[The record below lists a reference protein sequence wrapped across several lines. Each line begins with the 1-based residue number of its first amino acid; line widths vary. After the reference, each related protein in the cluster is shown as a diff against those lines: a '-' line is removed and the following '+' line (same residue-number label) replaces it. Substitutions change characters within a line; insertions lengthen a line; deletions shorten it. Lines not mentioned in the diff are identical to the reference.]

1 VRIMMVKANRLLV
14 VTTAAAMAC
23 SSVAFRTYNFV
34 TWPSPTSYVLSK
46 DLTPSLLSSSIFAS
60 RKRGVGFGLS
70 TNRDGEKQPKYS
82 VNDKSYGIV
91 KNDNVCNGE
100 DHDLLNDVSSM
111 NEFFT
116 TYVEWEPLFR
126 SIFLGGIGRRDDDTT
141 RAAAMASP
149 ILLKSNDSQLS
160 ELWGIATLER
170 RNPWRLLP
178 SKPTSETSLQ
188 ALSAFLDEWQRSL
201 LDIPLDAV
209 VTGDNDLHF
218 LEEGR
223 RTIAVTRFHVLHEHN
238 DDNDKNG
245 ALMNANNNNN
255 EGDYD
260 WKTELFRTCWS
271 ELAHLT
277 SQDCA
282 DTGSLVLI
290 PAMMNGGGGLDV
302 VRDFVERNL
311 IRPIRWLG
319 RDDDWE
325 IVVMERGGLAVR
337 MLYKL
342 SDIPD
347 LERSQKLLE

>member
-1 VRIMMVKANRLLV
+1 MMMVKANRRLL

-23 SSVAFRTYNFV
+23 SSAAFRSYISV
-34 TWPSPTSYVLSK
+34 TWPSPSSYVLSK
-46 DLTPSLLSSSIFAS
+46 DLTPALLSSSNLFAS
-60 RKRGVGFGLS
+60 RKRGVGYGLS
-70 TNRDGEKQPKYS
+70 TNSDGEKQPKYS
-82 VNDKSYGIV
+82 VNDKSYE
-91 KNDNVCNGE
+91 KNDNVGNGE
-100 DHDLLNDVSSM
+100 AHDLLDDVSSL

-126 SIFLGGIGRRDDDTT
+126 SLFLGGIGRRDDDIT

-149 ILLKSNDSQLS
+149 IMLTSNSPSS
-160 ELWGIATLER
+160 ELWGIATIER

-223 RTIAVTRFHVLHEHN
+223 RTIAVTRFHVLNEHN
-238 DDNDKNG
+238 DDNDKKG
-245 ALMNANNNNN
+245 ALMNTNHNNN
-255 EGDYD
+255 EENYD

-271 ELAHLT
+271 ELAHLS

-319 RDDDWE
+319 RENDWE